1 MRSSRLVPFRIV
13 SLLLILFSTLF
24 TATVFAFSDDEEA
37 ETYDEQARVI
47 RISLI
52 KGEITLKRQGNT
64 DWERARVNFPLLE
77 GDTVATDRESQLE
90 IQIDARNFVRLGS
103 NAMLRI
109 VTLRDEGIALSVVE
123 GTASLRLAKFDRDHE
138 YFEIDAPQSTLAAEQ
153 KGIYRVDVARSGRV
167 RFTVTDGGRAR
178 IYSETSGF
186 ALRDGRA
193 AELIN
198 EGTAAGDWEMFA
210 AAAPDSWDEW
220 VADRERY
227 LAQRLRYD
235 SDRYD
240 SRVWGAEELDAYG
253 DWSYVNDYGWMWRP
267 HVTVINNYVNWAP
280 YRHGT
285 WTWVWPY
292 GWTWVGYEP
301 WGWAPY
307 HYGRWVY
314 YNNYWAWCPRSYYHR
329 NRSWWRPALVAFH
342 ISFGNHV
349 SWYPLPYHHRDPRSR
364 RYVYNIQ
371 TAKERRPTP
380 RFNEIAYL
388 RAISTTNAGDF
399 GGDGVRFKGVNE
411 ADGRRIIGTEP
422 LKGDL
427 PLRPANVYQQK
438 GAGQA
443 DATARVTVAKP
454 RVQPAG
460 DIVVRPTGAAIRK
473 TGAPL
478 DAELRRARVFGG
490 RESKSITP
498 QTPISS
504 DSDSRS
510 TGAVTR
516 QPKTINIERGDG
528 SGTIQR
534 GDKGLPRVPRTESN
548 DGTGVIKRDQ
558 DYKGRPETTDSD
570 PRGATVKPRVD
581 NDDSP
586 PAKTVRP
593 QPRERTETPRYD
605 PPARK
610 YEPPPKSDPA
620 PRYEPPQRSEPVRKY
635 EPPPQRSEPVR
646 KYEPPPQRSDPPP
659 KSEPAPKSDP
669 PPQKSEP
676 ARVEAPRPPHKEKP

>member
-1 MRSSRLVPFRIV
+1 
-13 SLLLILFSTLF
+13 
-24 TATVFAFSDDEEA
+24 
-37 ETYDEQARVI
+37 
-47 RISLI
+47 
-52 KGEITLKRQGNT
+52 
-64 DWERARVNFPLLE
+64 
-77 GDTVATDRESQLE
+77 
-90 IQIDARNFVRLGS
+90 
-103 NAMLRI
+103 MLRI

-153 KGIYRVDVARSGRV
+153 KGVYRVDVARAGRV
-167 RFTVTDGGRAR
+167 RFTVTNGGRAR

-198 EGTAAGDWEMFA
+198 EGPAVGDWEMFA
-210 AAAPDSWDEW
+210 AAAADSWDEW

-227 LAQRLRYD
+227 LAQRLRYN

-240 SRVWGAEELDAYG
+240 SYVWGAEELDAYG
-253 DWSYVNDYGWMWRP
+253 DWSYVNDYGWLWRP
-267 HVTVINNYVNWAP
+267 HVTVINNYSNWAP

-285 WTWVWPY
+285 WTWIWPY

-342 ISFGNHV
+342 FSFGNHV
-349 SWYPLPYHHRDPRSR
+349 SWYPLSYHHRDPRSR
-364 RYVYNIQ
+364 RYVYNIP
-371 TAKERRPTP
+371 TEKHGRRP

-388 RAISTTNAGDF
+388 RAVTTTDAADF

-411 ADGRRIIGTEP
+411 VTARRILGEEP

-438 GAGQA
+438 VAGQENVN
-443 DATARVTVAKP
+443 ARITMAKP
-454 RVQPAG
+454 RVEPAT

-478 DAELRRARVFGG
+478 DAELRRSRVFGG
-490 RESKSITP
+490 RESKSLTP
-498 QTPISS
+498 EPPAGDSS
-504 DSDSRS
+504 IDSKP

-516 QPKTINIERGDG
+516 PPKTLNIDRSDG
-528 SGTIQR
+528 SGAIQR
-534 GDKGLPRVPRTESN
+534 GDKGLPRVPRPDAD

-558 DYKGRPETTDSD
+558 DYKGRPERTDSD
-570 PRGATVKPRVD
+570 PVVAPVRPKS
-581 NDDSP
+581 DDEDSRP
-586 PAKTVRP
+586 PKTVRP
-593 QPRERTETPRYD
+593 QPSERTETPRYD
-605 PPARK
+605 PPVRK
-610 YEPPPKSDPA
+610 YEPPPKSEPA

-635 EPPPQRSEPVR
+635 EPPQRSEPPR
-646 KYEPPPQRSDPPP
+646 SAPP
-659 KSEPAPKSDP
+659 PKSDP

-676 ARVEAPRPPHKEKP
+676 AKVEAPRPSKKEQP